1 MAKKG
6 GAEQALNRVNT
17 SSRPSELRITDMR
30 VAQIT
35 GAFRLPLDEAEA
47 EIRRAGLIN
56 HEAQTRTIAA
66 LRKRAQAEKQLNRR
80 IDLAREVAQAE
91 QQLAGII
98 ARLI

>member
-1 MAKKG
+1 
-6 GAEQALNRVNT
+6 
-17 SSRPSELRITDMR
+17 
-30 VAQIT
+30 
-35 GAFRLPLDEAEA
+35 LDEAEA
-47 EIRRAGLIN
+47 ETRRASLIE
-56 HEAQTRTIAA
+56 HEAQIRTIAA